1 MKNFCEIIWKIET
14 IVIPLC
20 QETETKLKLKIMKI
34 VIAPNLNE
42 IAVKD
47 NGHIFEVEYNG
58 LRIEFILNGTLNK
71 DCWNAMKRHIQ
82 QAIALSSKHWQV
94 KWLLDGLKTD
104 TGKQLG
110 ITNVYEVTTG
120 KCIND

>member
-1 MKNFCEIIWKIET
+1 
-14 IVIPLC
+14 
-20 QETETKLKLKIMKI
+20 MKI

-71 DCWNAMKRHIQ
+71 DCWNTMKRHIQ
-82 QAIALSSKHWQV
+82 QAIALSSKHRQV

-104 TGKQLG
+104 KGKQLG
-110 ITNVYEVTTG
+110 TTNVYEVTTG

>member
-1 MKNFCEIIWKIET
+1 
-14 IVIPLC
+14 
-20 QETETKLKLKIMKI
+20 MKI

-58 LRIEFILNGTLNK
+58 LRIEFILNGTLNE
-71 DCWNAMKRHIQ
+71 DCWNTMKRHIQ
-82 QAIALSSKHWQV
+82 QAIALSSKYWQV

-104 TGKQLG
+104 KGKQLG
-110 ITNVYEVTTG
+110 TTNVYEVTTG